1 MKICSGGHSAGLT
14 GEIRKPGAHIG
25 APGTMQ
31 FTTRT
36 YAAASILERGDS
48 VLWDRQEGRRSHELI
63 EWFSMQC
70 AAACP
75 IRASPSSYKTA
86 IC

>member
-1 MKICSGGHSAGLT
+1 MKTCNGGHSAGLT

-36 YAAASILERGDS
+36 YAAASILERGT
-48 VLWDRQEGRRSHELI
+48 
-63 EWFSMQC
+63 
-70 AAACP
+70 ACCGTVMKGATP
-75 IRASPSSYKTA
+75 MS
-86 IC
+86 